1 MDAERLQVLVQRHL
15 DQVLTRDERAELE
28 RMLLASPKARA
39 MFWEAA
45 RWHALIRHWG
55 EAGWGR
61 EDTQVAGAA
70 RSEAVPFWKGTWAGR
85 WATAAA
91 IGLAALTALALV
103 PWWNEHVRS
112 VAAPVGAGS
121 PATTVA
127 ENFPVTGVAVLARS
141 VDAEWAPPRAAHYTG
156 EVLGAGQLQLK
167 AGVIQIEFLRGARV
181 VVEGPADLDLMADN
195 ALHLRLGRLQADVPG
210 PAEGFSVR
218 SGQFSVIGGVG
229 AFGCVVSDQ
238 ETAELHV
245 FSGTST
251 WRPAA
256 GSSPSSPLPA
266 GEGLGWEAGKPQ
278 SMPARRSAFLSEEE
292 LARRWAAQARQQME
306 AWRTSSQT
314 LDARPDLLVHLD
326 FEERRS
332 GARTLVNRANH
343 APTGSGASLVG
354 CDWVEGRWP
363 GKGAVEFKQR
373 SDRLW
378 LSVPHGLE
386 AATFLAWVRVDSLPN
401 FTHALLTAEGPGG
414 KINWSLAHDGALSF
428 GLQVPGDGRGWLN
441 HRSKTQVRSQQLGT
455 WLCLVTVLG
464 ADGTVSH
471 YINGEPAGS
480 GQLAEWKGGRLGQC
494 EIGNFA
500 TPVSGSTKS
509 SPARPGP
516 AAEPPRNFLGRLDEF
531 SIFSTAL
538 APEEINRL
546 HTAGREGQP
555 PPGSQPR

>member
-1 MDAERLQVLVQRHL
+1 MDADRLQVLLQRHF
-15 DQVLTRDERAELE
+15 DQVLTREERAELE
-28 RMLLASPKARA
+28 RMLLASPKAREL
-39 MFWEAA
+39 FWEAA

-61 EDTQVAGAA
+61 EDERASSVAPP
-70 RSEAVPFWKGTWAGR
+70 EAVPFWKGTSAGR
-85 WATAAA
+85 WAAAA
-91 IGLAALTALALV
+91 AMGLAAVTALALL
-103 PWWNEHVRS
+103 PWWYENVPS
-112 VAAPVGAGS
+112 VNPPAGAALPATAIAENS
-121 PATTVA
+121 PAA
-127 ENFPVTGVAVLARS
+127 GVAVLARS

-156 EVLGAGQLQLK
+156 EVLGPGQLQLK
-167 AGVIQIEFLRGARV
+167 AGVIQIEFLRGTRV
-181 VVEGPADLDLMADN
+181 VVEGPADLDLMADS

-238 ETAELHV
+238 GTAELHV

-256 GSSPSSPLPA
+256 EPSSSLPLPA
-266 GEGLGWEAGKPQ
+266 GEGLGWGAAKPR

-292 LARRWAAQARQQME
+292 LTRRWAAQARQQME
-306 AWRTSSQT
+306 AWRTSSRT

-326 FEERRS
+326 FEEGRS

-343 APTGSGASLVG
+343 APAGSGASLVG

-363 GKGAVEFKQR
+363 GKGAVEFKHR
-373 SDRLW
+373 NDRLW
-378 LSVPHGLE
+378 LSVPLGLE

-414 KINWSLAHDGALSF
+414 KINWSLSHDGALSF

-455 WLCLVTVLG
+455 WLCLATVLG

-471 YINGEPAGS
+471 FINGEPAGS
-480 GQLAEWKGGRLGQC
+480 GQLAEWKGGKLGQC
-494 EIGNFA
+494 EIGNSA
-500 TPVSGSTKS
+500 TPAPRPSTS
-509 SPARPGP
+509 SPTQAGP